1 VHIIVE
7 AYLFFFSSPSFPLLL
22 CFSFDN
28 CFFRVGFGMYKNGDL
43 GVRVFLQNVHVYL
56 YLDGRWGI

>member
-1 VHIIVE
+1 MHIIVE
-7 AYLFFFSSPSFPLLL
+7 AYLFLFSSPSFPLLL

-28 CFFRVGFGMYKNGDL
+28 CFFGVGFGMYKNGDL

-56 YLDGRWGI
+56 YLDGRCGI